1 MRNLLFALGVGL
13 AGAAGAATEIEL
25 WHAMPGA
32 LGEELGAL
40 VQLFNASHTGVR
52 VKPVYQGGYDQTY
65 SRALAAHFDGRGP
78 HLVQA
83 YEAASASLLAWRGA
97 IKPLWEVMDESGK
110 RVETGATVAEV
121 EAWLEGSS

>member
-13 AGAAGAATEIEL
+13 AGTAGAATEIEL

-40 VQLFNASHTGVR
+40 VQRFNASQTAVR

-65 SRALAAHFDGRGP
+65 SRALAAHFERKGP
-78 HLVQA
+78 HLVQVV
-83 YEAASASLLAWRGA
+83 EAGNASLMAWRGA
-97 IKPLWEVMDESGK
+97 VKPAWEVL
-110 RVETGATVAEV
+110 AEAGV
-121 EAWLEGSS
+121 SA